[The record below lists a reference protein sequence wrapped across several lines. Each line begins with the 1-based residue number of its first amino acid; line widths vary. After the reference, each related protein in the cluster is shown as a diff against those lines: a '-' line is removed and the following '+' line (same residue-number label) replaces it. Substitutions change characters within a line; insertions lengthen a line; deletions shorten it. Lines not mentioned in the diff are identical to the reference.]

1 MSNSFFSE
9 FCLAFT
15 DRILGLRAMVKGAG
29 TTATHKATGSLA
41 SAKQSGKTWA
51 KVVATS
57 KAQPKATPSPSP
69 SAPVTT
75 EKGVADS
82 ATPERGAGSTEP
94 QSNSATPTPGTGSQA
109 PGEGAQQGA
118 ENIETKKK
126 NKAIILP
133 LKRAPEAHQA
143 PTTKLLPLTRAQDRR
158 KLQIIARLQM
168 AVCRTTG
175 QTGGGQT
182 RKQQ

>member
-29 TTATHKATGSLA
+29 TTATPKATGSLA
-41 SAKQSGKTWA
+41 SPKQSGNTWA

-82 ATPERGAGSTEP
+82 ATPEEA
-94 QSNSATPTPGTGSQA
+94 QSR
-109 PGEGAQQGA
+109 
-118 ENIETKKK
+118 
-126 NKAIILP
+126 KAIPLP
-133 LKRAPEAHQA
+133 RPLAQEAKHQA
-143 PTTKLLPLTRAQDRR
+143 KVPNRAR
-158 KLQIIARLQM
+158 K
-168 AVCRTTG
+168 T
-175 QTGGGQT
+175 
-182 RKQQ
+182 